1 MKDAK
6 NAQISLDPLVC
17 PANNKAC
24 YKDFAFSVLTA
35 DKVESVYAQLVCSS
49 FAFDLGDRQ
58 IIKAPEST
66 PLPNPSREGKITFT
80 QPLKGDITFIGVKAS
95 NNKTGEVVY
104 YRPVEIVTLWGQMQK
119 GTKGHGLLIGLGILV
134 SICTML
140 ICYRRRRRN
149 ISEYAPLSSL

>member
-1 MKDAK
+1 LTVKASLSFIKNKEDHPHAGGKGLVEYTMKDAK

-58 IIKAPEST
+58 IIKAP
-66 PLPNPSREGKITFT
+66 
-80 QPLKGDITFIGVKAS
+80 
-95 NNKTGEVVY
+95 
-104 YRPVEIVTLWGQMQK
+104 
-119 GTKGHGLLIGLGILV
+119 
-134 SICTML
+134 
-140 ICYRRRRRN
+140 
-149 ISEYAPLSSL
+149 